1 MDDILADSEH
11 CAYTCTHMKE
21 KLKEH
26 FGDRLM
32 QSNINGKPNVITF
45 RHTANEFLHEF
56 HQSNKKSDTDAEK
69 IKIIET
75 AGKIIKQRKSV
86 QL

>member
-1 MDDILADSEH
+1 
-11 CAYTCTHMKE
+11 
-21 KLKEH
+21 
-26 FGDRLM
+26 M